1 MRKNKILRFAIL
13 SGLIFYIS
21 VSCAKKDDDDKA
33 SSTTSYTAASTNCK
47 SSTTTPTVSE
57 SDVISPPSGVQS
69 QLVGHYAPTKYIKVA
84 DYNIHVFGTD
94 NVSNWMMVHTHEMAR
109 NLVGSLLSNVDQ
121 QKFNDHHIFVIT
133 DNDSTIGTTLGQRN
147 TGSAKYTVMNQV
159 LVCATAVDT
168 IRPND
173 AAVYRAWD
181 TPIHEFGHSIHEA
194 LDILDTFIALEAANN
209 TNYDENLKNEYFAW
223 AIENWFDANLDG
235 SCGSSTMQGFESGYL
250 ATKFSTNNIWKASC
264 LGRP

>member
-1 MRKNKILRFAIL
+1 
-13 SGLIFYIS
+13 
-21 VSCAKKDDDDKA
+21 
-33 SSTTSYTAASTNCK
+33 
-47 SSTTTPTVSE
+47 
-57 SDVISPPSGVQS
+57 
-69 QLVGHYAPTKYIKVA
+69 
-84 DYNIHVFGTD
+84 
-94 NVSNWMMVHTHEMAR
+94 MVHTHEMAR

-133 DNDSTIGTTLGQRN
+133 DNDSTIGTTQGQRN

-168 IRPND
+168 IRPNM

-235 SCGSSTMQGFESGYL
+235 SCGSSTTQGFESGYL
-250 ATKFSTNNIWKASC
+250 ATKFSTSNIWKATC
-264 LGRP
+264 LGKP

>member
-1 MRKNKILRFAIL
+1 MKKKKILRFAIL
-13 SGLIFYIS
+13 SGLIFNIS
-21 VSCAKKDDDDKA
+21 VSCAKKDDDEKV
-33 SSTTSYTAASTNCK
+33 STTASYTAASTTCN

-57 SDVISPPSGVQS
+57 SDIISPPNGVQS
-69 QLVGHYAPTKYIKVA
+69 QLVGHYTTTKYIKVA

-94 NVSNWMMVHTHEMAR
+94 NVSDWTMVHTHEMAR
-109 NLVGSLLSNVDQ
+109 NIVGSLLSSVDQ
-121 QKFNDHHIFVIT
+121 QKFSDHHIFVIT
-133 DNDSTIGTTLGQRN
+133 DNDPSIGTTLGQRN

-168 IRPND
+168 IRPNN

-194 LDILDTFIALEAANN
+194 LDILDTFIALEVANN
-209 TNYDENLKNEYFAW
+209 PNYDENLKNEYFAW

-235 SCGSSTMQGFESGYL
+235 SCGSSTTQSFESGYL
-250 ATKFSTNNIWKASC
+250 ATKFSTSNIWKATC
-264 LGRP
+264 LGKP

>member
-1 MRKNKILRFAIL
+1 MKIKIILRFSIL
-13 SGLIFYIS
+13 SVLILNIS
-21 VSCAKKDDDDKA
+21 VSCSKKDESA
-33 SSTTSYTAASTNCK
+33 STTTSYTRASTTCT
-47 SSTTTPTVSE
+47 SSKTTPTLSE
-57 SDVISPPSGVQS
+57 TDVIIPPASVQS
-69 QLVGHYAPTKYIKVA
+69 QLVGHYTPMKIKVS

-109 NLVGSLLSNVDQ
+109 NIVGSMLSTVDQ
-121 QKFNDHHIFVIT
+121 QKFSDHHIFVIT
-133 DNDSTIGTTLGQRN
+133 DNDPSIGTTSGQRN

-173 AAVYRAWD
+173 ATVYRAWD

-194 LDILDTFIALEAANN
+194 LDILDTFIALEASNN

-250 ATKFSTNNIWKASC
+250 ATKFTTNNIWKASC